1 MAKQTSLI
9 KINGKADG
17 QSFYTSKNGGALMR
31 SINKGMGQRVK
42 DAKEYINT
50 RKNNA
55 EFGMCGDFAG
65 AIIKPI
71 SLRWRFIL
79 DSIATGK
86 MVKKMKEL
94 VILDTVNAW
103 GQRVLGTT
111 NYASLIEAFNSFSKN
126 EMIEEIANVLASPI
140 TWGSADNQLTLGG
153 LAVLSKAR
161 QQELIA
167 EGVNYFYTKVY
178 ALQVTKPTFDNN
190 ANAYTKATSSL
201 VEISELNAYD
211 ELTAAGT
218 IDLFASTEATVD
230 LAGAVTNGQFG
241 GLLVVFLPARQVGS
255 SISVLQEK
263 CSAMLAPVVAAE

>member
-31 SINKGMGQRVK
+31 SINKGMSARVK
-42 DAKEYINT
+42 DGKEYINT

-86 MVKKMKEL
+86 LVKTMKEL
-94 VILDTVNAW
+94 VILDAVNAW
-103 GQRVLGTT
+103 GQRVISNANFDT
-111 NYASLIEAFNSFSKN
+111 IREALNSFSKN
-126 EMIEEIANVLASPI
+126 EMIQRIVTALQSGVVYNPVGNIVNIGAMP
-140 TWGSADNQLTLGG
+140 QLTV
-153 LAVLSKAR
+153 AD
-161 QQELIA
+161 QQELLA
-167 EGVNYFYTKVY
+167 EGVNYFITKVY
-178 ALQVTKPTFDNN
+178 GLSTTVPAYDAN
-190 ANAYTKATSSL
+190 AMAYTKAETHLFETNLETSGEIDGSAALDLLADTEGDCSL
-201 VEISELNAYD
+201 SIVDS
-211 ELTAAGT
+211 
-218 IDLFASTEATVD
+218 AT
-230 LAGAVTNGQFG
+230 NFG
-241 GLLVVFLPARQVGS
+241 GLLVVFMPARKVGS

-263 CSAMLAPVVAAE
+263 CSAYIAPATAAN